1 MSHPYATN
9 EPLHGAG
16 DDAEHVGSSVASPS
30 PGAAPPVAATTPS
43 PEEHADG
50 NDSAH
55 PAAISCTVEK
65 KTLYGNNEVIHGSDQ
80 DDIATA
86 VSHSPDVSSPSSSS
100 CSAASSMPPSWLP
113 SRSSSCSS
121 ATSSSFISASDCSS
135 RSSGNADLAADGA
148 RAPESGH
155 NHHLRQEHRHR
166 RHHRHNPPRH
176 CSDDRHVTHG
186 EIDRRSGTTAARRV
200 QTSEHTRF
208 TSVLAG
214 GRRFGDSDGPGAAP
228 AVSCGRIDGNVDG
241 GSPRTQDV
249 AWWRSCAAAAK
260 ATVGTVP
267 TATCDVHP
275 YCCAPQSPQLSLQ
288 RQQPAAGVDPA
299 CRDLAATPQAAATQ
313 RLSTISPF
321 MATVSGTLIA
331 SPTPLPPPHPRR
343 SSSAQN
349 LDSNV
354 LITHT
359 TGGVPRS
366 SKSLFK
372 GKGSGGSGGLLA
384 LTTMDGSVQL
394 QPSRSVGCATRHVQC
409 GTLRRSF
416 SFTSGVPPVSASGYE
431 APPFSA
437 SRAASPITAANAAIG
452 APRTSLTGERPHE
465 RTASIASSVHS
476 ASSSVRP
483 SVPLPPSHVGIASNM
498 MAAVWV
504 DLPLS
509 QSGSRSATPLNNSDA
524 YAPPRRRRTTPR
536 RCSGPP
542 SPATS
547 TLAAS
552 VASSFDGAGYMSSAT
567 GGAPVSARRL
577 LVTVSTQTDN
587 DPTTAE
593 VCTTPVS
600 LPRRLYCNSSS
611 NSPYAAKVGGGER
624 CGDAAHQ
631 YNLNGPFES
640 EGAALTT
647 AASVS
652 STSAEV
658 SPRSLL
664 ASVVEIR
671 LDDHAAQTA
680 LDGDAARRV
689 RQNTAGDDM
698 PAAPPSAPTSLSI
711 DVTTKVDNLSEGD
724 RPSSASAEP
733 PGAIYAYETLRVD
746 VPPRKGGT
754 KAAAAAA
761 VNTSAATEAEMD
773 STAGALAP
781 PATFPLPTSLV
792 TQSRS
797 VVSPALSRSEA
808 GAPPAGGIPPPTTT
822 AVISDEAGAH
832 STLKAAGEE
841 GRRGAE
847 RGTTSVDFGA
857 TASLEEAGDS
867 SDPQPLAPSRNDEV
881 RRLRAELAE
890 MRHQY
895 AQVVQQLRQMQESA
909 VAAGPAVGSTQPSH
923 AAAALNAGHRAAT
936 EAVLITTSPS
946 LPAAS
951 PPSSLR
957 TVAIRNR
964 SGAPENPLV
973 ESASSVSSNSDDSG
987 EDATTTLDRV
997 RAALQRA
1004 RQRATN

>member
-1 MSHPYATN
+1 
-9 EPLHGAG
+9 
-16 DDAEHVGSSVASPS
+16 
-30 PGAAPPVAATTPS
+30 
-43 PEEHADG
+43 
-50 NDSAH
+50 
-55 PAAISCTVEK
+55 
-65 KTLYGNNEVIHGSDQ
+65 
-80 DDIATA
+80 
-86 VSHSPDVSSPSSSS
+86 
-100 CSAASSMPPSWLP
+100 MPPSWLP

-200 QTSEHTRF
+200 QTSEHRRF

-249 AWWRSCAAAAK
+249 AWWRSCATAAK

-394 QPSRSVGCATRHVQC
+394 QPSRSVGCSTRHVQC

-452 APRTSLTGERPHE
+452 APRTSLTGERQHE

-587 DPTTAE
+587 DPTTSE

-664 ASVVEIR
+664 ASVAEIR

-680 LDGDAARRV
+680 LDADAARRV

-698 PAAPPSAPTSLSI
+698 PAAPPSAPTSLST

-754 KAAAAAA
+754 KAAAAA

-951 PPSSLR
+951 PPSSLL

-964 SGAPENPLV
+964 SGAPENPLA

>member
-275 YCCAPQSPQLSLQ
+275 YCCAPQNPQLSLQ

-746 VPPRKGGT
+746 
-754 KAAAAAA
+754 
-761 VNTSAATEAEMD
+761 MD